1 MTASQSGTGKVQDE
15 PEQFCCTKKQNTLKK
30 KKKLGMSKGQ
40 RKRTEQKQDIGANLK
55 RLPLVKSDLS
65 IKIDSK
71 GLLPSK

>member
-15 PEQFCCTKKQNTLKK
+15 PEQFCSTKKQNTLK

-40 RKRTEQKQDIGANLK
+40 RKKTEQKQDIGANLK